1 MSQSFIVTP
10 GYRRPGGRHVS
21 TRITQLTLRCAFIG
35 VWVVLPLLP
44 LTAILLTWL
53 SGL

>member
-1 MSQSFIVTP
+1 MSQSLAVMP
-10 GYRRPGGRHVS
+10 GYRRPGRRHVS
-21 TRITQLTLRCAFIG
+21 ARIIQLTLRWAFVG

-53 SGL
+53 NGL